1 MKKTMD
7 KELDHELQLRAVQV
21 TEAIERLLPVVH
33 PRQLYEASRHLVD
46 AGGKRLRPSM
56 LLLAGEAAG
65 GDVSL
70 LASASV
76 SIELIHNFTLIHD
89 DIMDNA
95 DVRRGRPSVHKL
107 WGQSGAI
114 LAGDTLYSK
123 AFQVLGMTEA
133 RPELILDAMN
143 MLSRTCT
150 AICEGQWLDMQFEV
164 RDRVSEAE
172 YMEMIEK
179 KTGVLYGA
187 SAGIGAILSG
197 ASAEVVSALDEFG
210 RLTGMGFQLQD
221 DVIDLITP
229 EKVSGKRQGGDL
241 IEAKKTLI
249 MIHAFSH
256 DVPVEVFGKKDATAE
271 QIEKAIALLEKSG
284 SIEYARS
291 RAEEMVEK
299 GKRALRVLPDSGAKA
314 TLMALAD
321 YMVRRSY

>member
-1 MKKTMD
+1 MTKTMD
-7 KELDHELQLRAVQV
+7 KELKMRAAMI
-21 TEAIERLLPVVH
+21 TGAIEELLPVVH
-33 PRQLYEASRHLVD
+33 PRPLYEASRHLVD

-56 LLLAGEAAG
+56 LLLSAEAAG
-65 GDVSL
+65 GDAAA
-70 LASASV
+70 LAPAAV

-123 AFQVLGMTEA
+123 AFHVLGMTKA
-133 RPELILDAMN
+133 RPDLVLGAMN
-143 MLSRTCT
+143 MLSTTCT
-150 AICEGQWLDMQFEV
+150 AICEGQWLDMEFEAKE
-164 RDRVSEAE
+164 RVCEAE

-187 SAGIGAILSG
+187 SAGMGALLAG
-197 ASAEVVSALDEFG
+197 ATPQVIAALDEFG

-221 DVIDLITP
+221 DVIDLMAP

-249 MIHAFSH
+249 MIHAFAH
-256 DVPVEVFGKKDATAE
+256 NVPVKVFGKKDATEE
-271 QIEKAIALLEKSG
+271 QISESIALLEKSG

-291 RAEEMVEK
+291 RAEEMVAR
-299 GKRALRVLPDSGAKA
+299 GKKALQVLPDSKAKA
-314 TLMALAD
+314 TLLELAD
-321 YMVRRSY
+321 YMVRRQY

>member
-1 MKKTMD
+1 MTMTMD
-7 KELDHELQLRAVQV
+7 VELDRELQMRADLV
-21 TEAIERLLPVVH
+21 TGAIEGLLPVVH
-33 PRQLYEASRHLVD
+33 PRPLYEASRHLVD

-65 GDVSL
+65 GDATA
-70 LASASV
+70 LAPAAV

-95 DVRRGRPSVHKL
+95 DVRRGRPAVHKL

-123 AFQVLGMTEA
+123 AFQVLGITSA
-133 RPELILDAMN
+133 RSDLILGAMN
-143 MLSRTCT
+143 MLSKTCT
-150 AICEGQWLDMQFEV
+150 AICEGQWLDMEFEA

-187 SAGIGAILSG
+187 SAGMGALLAG
-197 ASAEVVSALDEFG
+197 ADPEVVAALDEFG

-221 DVIDLITP
+221 DVIDIITP

-249 MIHAFSH
+249 MIHAFAH
-256 DVPVEVFGKKDATAE
+256 NVPVPVFGKKDATAA
-271 QIEKAIALLEKSG
+271 QISEAISLLEKSG

-299 GKRALRVLPDSGAKA
+299 GKRALQVLPDTKEKA
-314 TLMALAD
+314 TLLALAD
-321 YMVRRSY
+321 YMIRRRY

>member
-1 MKKTMD
+1 MD
-7 KELDHELQLRAVQV
+7 VELDRELQMRADLV
-21 TEAIERLLPVVH
+21 TGAIEGLLPVVH
-33 PRQLYEASRHLVD
+33 PRPLYEASRHLVD

-65 GDVSL
+65 GDATA
-70 LASASV
+70 LAPAAV

-95 DVRRGRPSVHKL
+95 DVRRGRPAVHKL

-123 AFQVLGMTEA
+123 AFQVLGITSA
-133 RPELILDAMN
+133 RSDLILGAMN
-143 MLSRTCT
+143 MLSKTCT
-150 AICEGQWLDMQFEV
+150 AICEGQWLDMEFEA

-187 SAGIGAILSG
+187 SAGMGALLAG
-197 ASAEVVSALDEFG
+197 ADPEVVAALDEFG

-221 DVIDLITP
+221 DVIDIITP

-249 MIHAFSH
+249 MIHAFAH
-256 DVPVEVFGKKDATAE
+256 NVPVPVFGKKDATAE
-271 QIEKAIALLEKSG
+271 QISEAISLLEKSG

-299 GKRALRVLPDSGAKA
+299 GKRALQVLPDTKEKA
-314 TLMALAD
+314 TLLALAD
-321 YMVRRSY
+321 YMIRRRY